1 MFLLNDRMQELSQEF
16 MDNVKLSEGIM
27 EGDIAEKVDRLEH
40 EVDEVTKAI
49 KSIVGTLD
57 YAVDVRAD
65 SFNYLEGVG
74 DLDEETQAVVT
85 HIIEEIRQEI
95 YAEIKDMLC
104 PGSRIED

>member
-40 EVDEVTKAI
+40 EVGEVERVVKEIA
-49 KSIVGTLD
+49 STLD

-85 HIIEEIRQEI
+85 SIITEIRQEI
-95 YAEIKDMLC
+95 YAEIRDLIR
-104 PGSRIED
+104 PGSSLNE

>member
-1 MFLLNDRMQELSQEF
+1 MFLIEDKMQDLSQEF
-16 MDNVKLSEGIM
+16 MDREDPVTLLCG
-27 EGDIAEKVDRLEH
+27 GDIAEKVDRLEH
-40 EVDEVTKAI
+40 EIDEVTKAI

-74 DLDEETQAVVT
+74 NLDEETQAVVT
-85 HIIEEIRQEI
+85 HIIQEIRQEI

>member
-40 EVDEVTKAI
+40 EVGEVERVVKEIA
-49 KSIVGTLD
+49 STLD
-57 YAVDVRAD
+57 YAVDVRTD

-95 YAEIKDMLC
+95 YAEINDLIR
-104 PGSRIED
+104 PGSSLNE